1 MANGIGFQSPSAAL
15 GDIFK
20 ILTGRVTPADPMA
33 GPRQRAE
40 IDAMRQQ
47 LRAEAAAGGAP
58 SQSMADVQG
67 FRERPPT
74 DQDLQAL
81 ASGLD
86 RTGGGSE
93 VSAVELAELVATI
106 GLDPSAVAPGGQAS
120 PPDPEGVEFRDALL
134 ASLPPAVPPGGQA
147 LLPPAA
153 VAPGGQALLPAA
165 VAEEEGYDLGDTG
178 FDEIVEAVMG
188 AAGAAGP
195 AGAARAEARPAGREG
210 GPRIVDPGFET
221 GSPGSV
227 QDKLDYLRRQ
237 RGRELRYH
245 EVPSDLKPHLIYID
259 DSDPSKPYTGLAWE
273 RGHWE
278 VKTPGPGRPSGRVG
292 GGLTDQ
298 EEPSG
303 EAAPLANLLVGQGAN
318 AAPFRERRPPVAGR
332 VAGGPTEEGTAA
344 GDYRPGGGEKTLDEL
359 LADDKEKQLA
369 QIERERHG
377 LGPQP
382 RYGDP
387 DYVDPTWKSKR
398 EIYEEGKAAER
409 ALGYSPPG
417 SGMTPEEYEEM
428 DPKTQMLIGELARS
442 GKASDQRRLKGIL
455 DDYKAREERRIA
467 REEMTPEESRRDAKE
482 SYDRAMKAK
491 GGFDLA
497 GTPKGR
503 RKSRLDKL
511 TPEEI
516 EEFRDQSQ
524 TARRQKKRDIER
536 FGRKGAAEKD
546 VERQEAKDT
555 RTQRR
560 IDGIDPRRTKKL
572 TEITGLSALA
582 TGPDGAT
589 KRKAERRIAIL
600 QTQIDELDT
609 LEDNLENQLGR
620 GAPNNLAEFLEGK
633 QAAGDPPEPKVI
645 GKPWAPKG
653 TPAGTPLGEIAD
665 HWDDLLA
672 EGSIS
677 QKKHKEGMDALI
689 SRFET
694 TGDVAPTHVYLN
706 YKEEGITPQ
715 LREARYRRF
724 INTYYPDDAD
734 KKISSKRRP
743 WAAWDPRSNQPTGR
757 DIKDWRLI
765 DETGEELAPVP
776 IPPGEIRPWM
786 GHLNNPDWLQ
796 SIIDRMR

>member
-1 MANGIGFQSPSAAL
+1 MANGTGFQSPRKAF

-20 ILTGRVTPADPMA
+20 ILTGEIGPVDPMA

-58 SQSMADVQG
+58 LQSMADVQG
-67 FRERPPT
+67 FRARPPT

-93 VSAVELAELVATI
+93 MSAGELAELVDTI

-120 PPDPEGVEFRDALL
+120 PPDPEGVEFLDDLL
-134 ASLPPAVPPGGQA
+134 ASLP
-147 LLPPAA
+147 AA
-153 VAPGGQALLPAA
+153 AAPGGQASLPAA

-178 FDEIVEAVMG
+178 FDEKVEAVMG
-188 AAGAAGP
+188 AAGP
-195 AGAARAEARPAGREG
+195 ARAEARPAGREG
-210 GPRIVDPGFET
+210 GPPIVDPGFGT

-227 QDKLDYLRRQ
+227 QEKLDYLRRQ
-237 RGRELRYH
+237 RGRELKWYDI
-245 EVPSDLKPHLIYID
+245 PSDLKPHLIYID

-377 LGPQP
+377 LGWRA

-387 DYVDPTWKSKR
+387 DYVEPTWKSKR

-467 REEMTPEESRRDAKE
+467 REEMTPEESRRDAEE
-482 SYDRAMKAK
+482 SFKRAMRAK
-491 GGFDLA
+491 EGYDLA
-497 GTPKGR
+497 GTRKGR

-536 FGRKGAAEKD
+536 FGRKGAAEKE

-645 GKPWAPKG
+645 TAPWAPKG

-672 EGSIS
+672 EGKIS
-677 QKKHKEGMDALI
+677 QKKHKEGTDALI
-689 SRFET
+689 SRFEA
-694 TGDVAPTHVYLN
+694 TGDVAPVHTYTD
-706 YKEEGITPQ
+706 YREEGITPQ
-715 LREARYRRF
+715 LREARYRRYLHTYDPEGANEK
-724 INTYYPDDAD
+724 IN
-734 KKISSKRRP
+734 KRRRP
-743 WAAWDPRSNQPTGR
+743 WISIDPRTG
-757 DIKDWRLI
+757 KPSGKEKAHWRFHDSQSELLQKEVPMLPAAVI
-765 DETGEELAPVP
+765 D
-776 IPPGEIRPWM
+776 
-786 GHLNNPDWLQ
+786 
-796 SIIDRMR
+796 